1 MFILSRPC
9 AGHLPQGRGYHWRGG
24 ARGARLAAMKRFAIS
39 YLLVLSLLLAGQI
52 TSLARG
58 GGMTDVV
65 MVLCGG
71 EGIVPMPGDERA
83 HLPCDDCV
91 MVAGL
96 AVLPE
101 VLAMVAPGASRDRAY
116 ALPVAQGYVD
126 LGLAPVA
133 RGPPVAPS

>member
-1 MFILSRPC
+1 M
-9 AGHLPQGRGYHWRGG
+9 PQGCVYHWRGG
-24 ARGARLAAMKRFAIS
+24 ARGARLAAMIRFAIS
-39 YLLVLSLLLAGQI
+39 YLLVLTLLLAGQI

-71 EGIVPMPGDERA
+71 EVSVPMPGDDRA

-91 MVAGL
+91 MMSGL

-101 VLAMVAPGASRDRAY
+101 ALAMVAPGVSRGRAH
-116 ALPVAQGYVD
+116 ALPVAQGHFD

-133 RGPPVAPS
+133 RGPPVARA

>member
-1 MFILSRPC
+1 MI
-9 AGHLPQGRGYHWRGG
+9 
-24 ARGARLAAMKRFAIS
+24 RFAIS

-71 EGIVPMPGDERA
+71 EGSVPMPGDDRA

-96 AVLPE
+96 AVLPGA
-101 VLAMVAPGASRDRAY
+101 LAMVAPGASRDRAY

-126 LGLAPVA
+126 LGFAPVA
-133 RGPPVAPS
+133 RGPPVARA

>member
-1 MFILSRPC
+1 MI
-9 AGHLPQGRGYHWRGG
+9 
-24 ARGARLAAMKRFAIS
+24 RFGIS
-39 YLLVLSLLLAGQI
+39 YLLVLTLLLAGQV

-58 GGMTDVV
+58 GGVTDVV

-71 EGIVPMPGDERA
+71 EGIVPMPGDDRA

-101 VLAMVAPGASRDRAY
+101 TAAVVAPGASRDRAY

-133 RGPPVAPS
+133 RGPPVTRA